1 MVLPEF
7 APAAAYTLEP
17 PRSPRPIVILGAGGI
32 VRDAHLP
39 AYRKAGFPV
48 AAICDVNEERARTLA
63 DQYAIPDVYTS
74 IADAVAAAPADAVFD
89 IALVPDQFPTAL
101 EALRD
106 GAAVLIQKPLGN
118 SIAEARKLVEICH
131 RKGLIAA
138 VNTQLRF
145 APQVAAARALIAS
158 GAIGELFDLEIRISV
173 NTPWEMFPFVFGME
187 RLEFTMHSVH
197 YMDLVRSFLGNPSS
211 VSALTVGHP
220 LKELASTRSVVI
232 FRYDDRPLRAIIS
245 TNHDHD
251 YGSRFEESFIKWEGT
266 KGAARAQLGLL
277 LDYPTGGPDAL
288 DYALRDEPDSGWRP
302 IPFEGSWFP
311 DAFIGSMSA
320 LQRFIDGS
328 VPTLPTSVDDVFDT
342 MAVVEAAY
350 ESDEREGVVPEYG
363 APGTEEQ
370 LTKEQGIR

>member
-1 MVLPEF
+1 VVLPEF
-7 APAAAYTLEP
+7 EPAEAYTLER

-48 AAICDVNEERARTLA
+48 VGICDVDEARARKLA
-63 DQYAIPDVYTS
+63 EEYNIPGVFSS
-74 IADAVAAAPADAVFD
+74 IPDAVAAAPKDAVFD
-89 IALVPDQFPTAL
+89 IALVPDQFSAAL
-101 EALRD
+101 EALPD

-118 SIAEARKLVEICH
+118 TLAEAEALVELCH
-131 RKGLIAA
+131 RKRLIAA

-145 APQVAAARALIAS
+145 APQVAGARALIAS

-211 VSALTVGHP
+211 VSAITVGHP
-220 LKELASTRSVVI
+220 LKDLASTRSVVI
-232 FRYDDRPLRAIIS
+232 CRYADRPLRVVIT

-266 KGAARAQLGLL
+266 KGAVRAQLGLL

-288 DYALRDEPDSGWRP
+288 DYILRDERDAGWRP
-302 IPFEGSWFP
+302 IPFDGSWFP
-311 DAFIGSMSA
+311 DAFIGSMGA
-320 LQRFIDGS
+320 LQRFLEGS

-350 ESDEREGVVPEYG
+350 ESSEREGV
-363 APGTEEQ
+363 APAYRARGNN
-370 LTKEQGIR
+370 QG

>member
-7 APAAAYTLEP
+7 APARAYTLEL

-48 AAICDVNEERARTLA
+48 VGLCDVDQDRARALA
-63 DQYAIPDVYTS
+63 ADYDIPAVFGS
-74 IADAVAAAPADAVFD
+74 IPAAVAAAPVDAVFD
-89 IALVPDQFPTAL
+89 IALVPDQFPAAL
-101 EALRD
+101 AALPD
-106 GAAVLIQKPLGN
+106 GAAALIQKPLGN
-118 SIAEARKLVEICH
+118 SLAEARALVELCH
-131 RKGLIAA
+131 RKMLVAA

-145 APQVAAARALIAS
+145 APQVAGARALIAS

-197 YMDLVRSFLGNPSS
+197 YMDLVRSFLGNPTS

-220 LKELASTRSVVI
+220 LKELASTRSVIV
-232 FRYDDRPLRAIIS
+232 FRYRDRPLRVVIT

-266 KGAARAQLGLL
+266 KGAVRAQVGLL
-277 LDYPTGGPDAL
+277 LDYPAGGPDAL
-288 DYALRDEPDSGWRP
+288 EYVLRDEREAGWRP

-320 LQRFIDGS
+320 LQRFVEGS
-328 VPTLPTSVDDVFDT
+328 VDTLPTSVDDVFDT

-350 ESDEREGVVPEYG
+350 ESDEREGLVPEYG
-363 APGTEEQ
+363 APVR
-370 LTKEQGIR
+370 K